1 MNQSFQSSQKDG
13 VLALIIR
20 FNSPLLGNIRYS
32 SMKFIPF
39 VFFLTPIWGICQST
53 NAPLNEDYY
62 HWIDRYEIKAG
73 RIAPELFTS
82 VKPYKRSA
90 IVAFVDSLQAK
101 DQVFTSRSDKFNFD
115 YLRNDS
121 WEWSK
126 AETSNSSRPFLKH
139 LYKKK
144 SDLFYVDKPEF
155 DLHVNP
161 VLYAGF
167 GKDSNLPDPMFI
179 NLRGV
184 EVRGMIDRKVGFYTY
199 LGENQSVLPS
209 YVQQELAIN
218 GVVPHELFWKG
229 FKGKGVDFF
238 QTRAYIDFN
247 VTKHIYMQFG
257 QDRLNI
263 GNGYRSLIF
272 SDFAPPSLF
281 LRTNVKVW
289 RLNYLF
295 QINRI
300 AANVGGTSY
309 PIKYT
314 AFHHASIN
322 IGKKF
327 NLGVFE
333 SVVFSANNS
342 FDPSYLNPIIFYRA
356 IEQQFGSPDN
366 ALLGFDFKWNAAKG
380 ISFYGQG
387 VLDEFVLNHIKAR
400 DGWWANKYAFQ
411 GGLKYIDAAGIS
423 NLDIQLEANL
433 VRPFTYSH
441 HDLGSYTNYKQP
453 MAHPLGSN
461 FYELVGIIRYQP
473 WPRLNIVA
481 KSFYAKKGQDAN
493 ALENWGG
500 NPLKNSSIRQLE
512 LGNKI
517 GQGVENKIMY
527 IDLTAS
533 YMLRHNF
540 FIDAKYIIR
549 DSKSPMAFYNTNT
562 SISSLAL
569 RWNIAQRGYEF

>member
-1 MNQSFQSSQKDG
+1 MKSFCLSCVFALFFSS
-13 VLALIIR
+13 A
-20 FNSPLLGNIRYS
+20 FS
-32 SMKFIPF
+32 
-39 VFFLTPIWGICQST
+39 QST

-101 DQVFTSRSDKFNFD
+101 DQVFTSPSDKFNYD

-121 WEWSK
+121 WEWSH
-126 AETSNSSRPFLKH
+126 AETSNSRKPVLKH

-155 DLHVNP
+155 DLHVSP

-167 GKDSNLPDPMFI
+167 GKDSNLSDPMYI

-184 EVRGMIDRKVGFYTY
+184 EVRGMIDKKIGFYTY

-209 YVQQELAIN
+209 YVQSGLASN
-218 GVVPHELFWKG
+218 SVVPHELFWKP
-229 FKGKGVDFF
+229 FKNNAVDFF
-238 QTRAYIDFN
+238 QTRAYIDFSL
-247 VTKHIYMQFG
+247 TKHIYMQFG
-257 QDRLNI
+257 QDKLNI

-281 LRTNVKVW
+281 LRANVKVW

-295 QINRI
+295 QINRV
-300 AANVGGTSY
+300 ASNVGGTSY

-387 VLDEFVLNHIKAR
+387 VLDEFVLAHIKAR
-400 DGWWANKYAFQ
+400 DGWWANKYAMQ
-411 GGLKYIDAAGIS
+411 GGMKYIDVAGIN
-423 NLDIQLEANL
+423 NLDLQLEANL
-433 VRPFTYSH
+433 VRPYTYSH
-441 HDLGSYTNYKQP
+441 HDLGSYTNYRQP

-461 FYELVGIIRYQP
+461 FYEAVAIFRYQP
-473 WPRLNIVA
+473 LPRLNLVA
-481 KSFYAKKGQDAN
+481 KNFYAKKGQDAN

-500 NPLKNSSIRQLE
+500 NPLKNSSTRQSE
-512 LGNKI
+512 YGNKI

-540 FIDAKYIIR
+540 FIDVKHIIR